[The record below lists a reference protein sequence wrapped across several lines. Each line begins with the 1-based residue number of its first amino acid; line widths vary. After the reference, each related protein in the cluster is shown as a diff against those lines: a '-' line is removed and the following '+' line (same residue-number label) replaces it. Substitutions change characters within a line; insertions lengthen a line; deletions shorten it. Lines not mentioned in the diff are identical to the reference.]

1 MIFNELETILLG
13 KKKKQ
18 TRLKFD
24 SIRMSPYRFS
34 NKRHLRNRGLIINP
48 F

>member
-13 KKKKQ
+13 KKEK

-24 SIRMSPYRFS
+24 SIRMSPYRFA